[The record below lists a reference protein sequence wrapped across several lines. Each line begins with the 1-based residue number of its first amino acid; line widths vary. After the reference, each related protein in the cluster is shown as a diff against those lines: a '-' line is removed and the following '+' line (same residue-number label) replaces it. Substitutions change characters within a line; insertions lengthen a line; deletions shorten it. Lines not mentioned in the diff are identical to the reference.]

1 MNTKRVA
8 EMVIPITM
16 PTLGGAEVVESSL
29 MVVVGTV
36 VDSVVVVM
44 VVVGEA
50 VVLVIESGSV
60 VISDAISYFLS
71 QKKNPPEHKVM
82 EKYIHNHTR

>member
-1 MNTKRVA
+1 
-8 EMVIPITM
+8 
-16 PTLGGAEVVESSL
+16 

-50 VVLVIESGSV
+50 VVLAIEPASV
-60 VISDAISYFLS
+60 VVSDAISTNR
-71 QKKNPPEHKVM
+71 QKMNTTQTILLACFPSV
-82 EKYIHNHTR
+82 

>member
-1 MNTKRVA
+1 
-8 EMVIPITM
+8 
-16 PTLGGAEVVESSL
+16 

-50 VVLVIESGSV
+50 VVLAIEPASV
-60 VISDAISYFLS
+60 VVSDAISTNR
-71 QKKNPPEHKVM
+71 QKMKKRKYNTNYSPCMFPFCLTKV
-82 EKYIHNHTR
+82 IWDGFR

>member
-1 MNTKRVA
+1 MA
-8 EMVIPITM
+8 
-16 PTLGGAEVVESSL
+16 VVESSL

-50 VVLVIESGSV
+50 VVLAIEPASV
-60 VISDAISYFLS
+60 EVSDAISTNR
-71 QKKNPPEHKVM
+71 QKMKRKEN
-82 EKYIHNHTR
+82 

>member
-1 MNTKRVA
+1 MA
-8 EMVIPITM
+8 
-16 PTLGGAEVVESSL
+16 VVESSL

-50 VVLVIESGSV
+50 VVLAIEPASV
-60 VISDAISYFLS
+60 VISDAISTNR
-71 QKKNPPEHKVM
+71 QKMKRKEN
-82 EKYIHNHTR
+82 